1 MSPEFALI
9 FLIGVAI
16 VVFVGQPLVMR
27 ASPAPPTDVVGQD
40 FERLSVQ
47 KETLYAVI
55 YDLDFDFQTGKVDR
69 EDYAVMRQ
77 RLEAEAIQ
85 ILRQIDRVDP
95 LARLDS
101 ELERQ
106 ILALR
111 QVSPQHPSPP
121 PTPMVS
127 CVACGVRLHG
137 NENFC
142 PACGH
147 AQGSS

>member
-1 MSPEFALI
+1 MSPEFVVI
-9 FLIGVAI
+9 FLIGIAL

-27 ASPAPPTDVVGQD
+27 ISPPPSPDEVGQNL
-40 FERLSVQ
+40 ERLSVQ
-47 KETLYAVI
+47 KETLYMAI
-55 YDLDFDFQTGKVDR
+55 HDLDFDFQTSKVDH
-69 EDYAVMRQ
+69 EDYTAMRQ

-85 ILRQIDRVDP
+85 VLRQIDQVDP
-95 LARLDS
+95 LAELDS

-111 QVSPQHPSPP
+111 QSSPQNPLSPI
-121 PTPMVS
+121 TAMV

-147 AQGSS
+147 LQAPS

>member
-9 FLIGVAI
+9 LLMGVAI

-27 ASPAPPTDVVGQD
+27 AFPSPPTDVARQD

-47 KETLYAVI
+47 KETLYSAI
-55 YDLDFDFQTGKVDR
+55 RDLDFDFQTGKVDH
-69 EDYAVMRQ
+69 EDYAALRH

-95 LARLDS
+95 LAELDG

-111 QVSPQHPSPP
+111 QASPP
-121 PTPMVS
+121 YPSLSIPTVS
-127 CVACGVRLHG
+127 CIACRVRLHG

-147 AQGSS
+147 PQGSS

>member
-1 MSPEFALI
+1 MNPEFALI
-9 FLIGVAI
+9 LLMGVAI

-27 ASPAPPTDVVGQD
+27 ASHSPPTDAAGQD
-40 FERLSVQ
+40 FEQLSVQ
-47 KETLYAVI
+47 KETLYSAI
-55 YDLDFDFQTGKVDR
+55 YDLDFDFQTDKMDR
-69 EDYAVMRQ
+69 EDYAAMRH
-77 RLEAEAIQ
+77 RLEAEALQ

-101 ELERQ
+101 ELESQ

-111 QVSPQHPSPP
+111 QISPQHPSPP
-121 PTPMVS
+121 PAPMVS

>member
-9 FLIGVAI
+9 LLMGVAI
-16 VVFVGQPLVMR
+16 VVFVGQPLLMR
-27 ASPAPPTDVVGQD
+27 AFPSPSMAVARQD

-47 KETLYAVI
+47 KETLYSAI
-55 YDLDFDFQTGKVDR
+55 QDLDFDFQTGKVDR
-69 EDYAVMRQ
+69 EDYAALRH

-95 LARLDS
+95 LAELDG

-111 QVSPQHPSPP
+111 QASPSYPSLS
-121 PTPMVS
+121 TLTVS
-127 CVACGVRLHG
+127 CIACRVRLHG

-147 AQGSS
+147 PQGSS

>member
-1 MSPEFALI
+1 MSSEFALI
-9 FLIGVAI
+9 VLMGVAI
-16 VVFVGQPLVMR
+16 VVFVGQPLVMH
-27 ASPAPPTDVVGQD
+27 ASPSPPTDAAGQD

-47 KETLYAVI
+47 KETLYSVI

-69 EDYAVMRQ
+69 EDYTAMRH

-95 LARLDS
+95 LAKLDS

-111 QVSPQHPSPP
+111 QISPQYPSP

-127 CVACGVRLHG
+127 CIACGMRLHG

>member
-9 FLIGVAI
+9 LLMGVAI

-27 ASPAPPTDVVGQD
+27 AYHSPSTDAAEQN
-40 FERLSVQ
+40 FERLSLQ
-47 KETLYAVI
+47 KETLYSAI

-69 EDYAVMRQ
+69 EDYTAMRY

-95 LARLDS
+95 LAELDS

-111 QVSPQHPSPP
+111 QASQHPSPS
-121 PTPMVS
+121 TPLVS
-127 CVACGVRLHG
+127 CIVCNVRLHG

-147 AQGSS
+147 SQGSS